1 MSSSSTSADVNAAAL
16 GYAVKQLHVGIVS
29 DGEDD
34 TRRTVV
40 AKKLRRLF
48 PDRICT
54 HQLSLGSPFPKDMAL
69 LIMCCSLVGLSKETS
84 EWIQSSLEKLK
95 EAEAQVQA
103 EEEDK
108 YIQQAGDDT
117 NTDVLVWTDYDLDRN
132 LQDRQ
137 HFYNILV
144 VNELTEWV
152 PHRVLLLPPEV
163 DVFGRK
169 LVETATPGVPEAAA
183 TNNGSNLIT
192 INTSAPLTSP
202 AGNNHTGGI
211 IASPTASSSS
221 LIHNKLFVDRRDQL
235 EINGVIL
242 LKPVLRRP
250 IDPNDQTVTIF
261 YPRSQGGGAKT
272 LQFLED
278 KELNV
283 PNFRAHFDPNVR
295 HVPQDTSQVFLYE
308 ELHLPPQIDDKE
320 GVVSTKPG
328 SIAEVVT
335 RQKERKRD
343 RFRKFMKKLS
353 GESEVAIQFGDDE
366 QVSYDSDLTRL
377 DRKIFVVTTAAL
389 PWMTGTAVNPLLRVA
404 YLKRGRPKNSVTLVI
419 PWLSR
424 ENDRLKVYGSKH
436 TFNNEKEQEEHVRDW
451 LRNQAGM
458 PEEADPENG
467 VQIMWYPSRYYAALG
482 SIFPTGDICSQI
494 PKEDADFCI
503 LEEPEHLNW
512 IRAAEEEGE
521 IWTDKFNHVV
531 GVIHTNYKAYASA
544 TAAIAAPVISGL
556 SSLMV
561 RAYCDKVI
569 KLSATLQAY
578 SQEKEVV
585 CNVHGVRS
593 DFLDIGARRAL
604 EQPKTPTNTNIAVD
618 ATGAGD
624 EKPVAYFIGK
634 LLWEKGLDRLLRL
647 QYFYKEI
654 TGEFFPIDIV
664 GDGPDRTE
672 IEATYLGLDVRSIR
686 KVLASSDEVKFSW
699 GAVTEQLGSVL
710 EVPTSLQ
717 LQTGKVPG
725 QFHGRQDHANFC
737 AEYKVIVN
745 PSVTEVLC
753 TTTAEALSMGKFAI
767 IPKHPSNDFFLQFP
781 NCLAYE
787 NKVDFVT
794 KLVHALTRDPT
805 PLTEDLSYIFT
816 WEAATERLIVNS
828 AITMKEARMR
838 AKARKGH
845 EDDRIAKMYNKLG
858 IRGHGWGSLFG
869 NPPSPERETTKSES
883 SEKEVNVEAENE
895 EKGAESASAKAAD
908 EK

>member
-1 MSSSSTSADVNAAAL
+1 MASSDTNAAAL
-16 GYAVKQLHVGIVS
+16 GYAVKQLQVGIVS
-29 DGEDD
+29 DDGDNHDD
-34 TRRTVV
+34 AASRSAVV
-40 AKKLRRLF
+40 QKQLRRLF

-69 LIMCCSLVGLSKETS
+69 LVICCSLGLSKETS
-84 EWIQSSLEKLK
+84 EWIQSSLQKLK
-95 EAEAQVQA
+95 A
-103 EEEDK
+103 EEEEEQDANNSI
-108 YIQQAGDDT
+108 IQQQQDEAA

-144 VNELTEWV
+144 VNGLTEWV

-169 LVETATPGVPEAAA
+169 LVETPEAPEADG
-183 TNNGSNLIT
+183 TNNNIT
-192 INTSAPLTSP
+192 VNTSAPLLTP
-202 AGNNHTGGI
+202 GGNGTGG
-211 IASPTASSSS
+211 IASPTTTALTNIS
-221 LIHNKLFVDRRDQL
+221 NQKVFVDRRDQL
-235 EINGVIL
+235 EINGVVL

-250 IDPNDQTVTIF
+250 IDPNDQSVTIF

-272 LQFLED
+272 LQFLD
-278 KELNV
+278 DRQVNV
-283 PNFRAHFDPNVR
+283 PNFRAHFDPNLR
-295 HVPQDTSQVFLYE
+295 HVVQDTSQTFLYE
-308 ELHLPPQIDDKE
+308 ELHLPPQIDE
-320 GVVSTKPG
+320 EANETGVSTIKPG
-328 SIAEVVT
+328 SISEVVT

-377 DRKIFVVTTAAL
+377 DRKIVVVTTASL

-404 YLKRGRPKNSVTLVI
+404 YLKKGRPKNSVTLVI
-419 PWLSR
+419 PWLAR
-424 ENDRLKVYGSKH
+424 EKDRLKVYGSKN
-436 TFNNEKEQEEHVRDW
+436 TFDNEQQQEEYVRDW

-467 VQIMWYPSRYYAALG
+467 IQIMWYPSRYYAALG
-482 SIFPTGDICSQI
+482 SIFPSGDICKQI

-512 IRAAEEEGE
+512 IRSAEEEGE

-569 KLSATLQAY
+569 KLSATLQTY
-578 SQEKEVV
+578 SPEKETV
-585 CNVHGVRS
+585 CNVHGVRA

-604 EQPKTPTNTNIAVD
+604 EQPTTPTNTNIAVD

-654 TGEFFPIDIV
+654 TGEFFPIDII
-664 GDGPDRTE
+664 GDGPDRTD

-686 KVLASSDEVKFSW
+686 KVLASSDEIKFSW
-699 GAVTEQLGSVL
+699 GAVTEQIGSVL

-717 LQTGKVPG
+717 MQTGKVPG

-753 TTTAEALSMGKFAI
+753 TTTAEALAMGKFAI

-787 NKVDFVT
+787 NKVEFVT
-794 KLVHALTRDPT
+794 KLVHALTRDPE

-828 AITMKEARMR
+828 AITMKEARVR

-858 IRGHGWGSLFG
+858 IRGHAWGSLFG
-869 NPPSPERETTKSES
+869 NPPSPDRKPKQPE
-883 SEKEVNVEAENE
+883 SEKESST
-895 EKGAESASAKAAD
+895 GDAESASNEAAGSSRR
-908 EK
+908 EWR